1 MLIKIAR
8 FEGEYSANKAEV
20 VNHFLMFNMKLQ
32 RVGGL
37 SNSRLGRSDEES
49 RSEIMGLE
57 ASTLSAYFEWL
68 PASAFAVF
76 KTISDK
82 PTTSGY
88 GYFDDVWNQKGSDCN
103 PPR

>member
-1 MLIKIAR
+1 MDAFYLSCEFRHISG
-8 FEGEYSANKAEV
+8 GESA
-20 VNHFLMFNMKLQ
+20 
-32 RVGGL
+32 
-37 SNSRLGRSDEES
+37 

-68 PASAFAVF
+68 PASDFAVF